1 MNDQIS
7 AVTVIQRRAK
17 QWLLERWCAQLEEGV
32 IGWNGDREGTVR
44 TNINHLHSC
53 TVLNWVWDM
62 SDGDPYLSS
71 VEPWTDYENPAP
83 WVPTLQNV
91 DDSLHSNQKGKI
103 IDILNLCP
111 DINVTTMDERITG
124 DHIDWLQDLSIKF
137 DYDLSDDDFS
147 DEEEEA
153 ERDPCTMDPNN
164 LTDSEIVRLEG
175 LIPRSLFQD
184 DDEDLGLSIPQTK
197 GLCKQALE
205 IVEGIVENGQ
215 MMNDFHYKQLSDV
228 LMKIHNQK
236 M

>member
-17 QWLLERWCAQLEEGV
+17 KWLLERWCAQLEEGV
-32 IGWNGDREGTVR
+32 IGWNGDRAGTVR
-44 TNINHLHSC
+44 TNINHIHSS
-53 TVLNWVWDM
+53 TILNWVFGTTE
-62 SDGDPYLSS
+62 DGDA

-83 WVPTLQNV
+83 WAPTLQNV

-103 IDILNLCP
+103 IDILNLSP
-111 DINVTTMDERITG
+111 DINVTTLDERITG
-124 DHIDWLQDLSIKF
+124 DHIKWLQDLSIKF
-137 DYDLSDDDFS
+137 DYGLSDDDIS

-153 ERDPCTMDPNN
+153 ERDPFTMDPNN
-164 LTDSEIVRLEG
+164 LTDGEIARLEG
-175 LIPRSLFQD
+175 LVPRSLFQD
-184 DDEDLGLSIPQTK
+184 EDEDLGLSIPQTK

-228 LMKIHNQK
+228 LMKINNQT